1 MTILIYFIQCVSLVF
16 SLKATL
22 ETFLFIS
29 ELYMFAKY
37 SRVHLLILIKVS
49 CVFKK
54 AEIAENA
61 SNISMILGLQ
71 MLLELRYDIFV

>member
-16 SLKATL
+16 PLKPAL

-61 SNISMILGLQ
+61 SNISFKV
-71 MLLELRYDIFV
+71 YKCYWN